1 MLKTLRIL
9 EILKN
14 KSKTNPKISLLDLS
28 TEIGVSKE
36 RVRQIV
42 TAQFNTMNK
51 DFNFSLKNS
60 GKLIFI
66 SDLKLPKN
74 EDEKDLY
81 LFLLT
86 KASKYK
92 INLEHD
98 FLYSFNVDEDNCI
111 SIIYKRLKSNV
122 FTSKLDKKDIL
133 LFLSKEFEID
143 EKTSLKLFN
152 ILVEEKY
159 LEKFKSFY
167 VFGKRTFKFLHEA
180 VTYIITI
187 KFNGYIDF
195 SKDTMRLAKK
205 VLEEFPEIFKA
216 YSVSILSDRLPGL
229 VAELKL
235 FTLAGKS
242 TYKLIED
249 FNTLETF
256 ETEFNFIENT
266 ILEKGIFSLFD
277 YFVTKEGE
285 YAEKGIHSLQEF
297 YSLLRKKNTNSN
309 ICFLRYPSV
318 STKEL
323 ANQFDDGVMIK
334 QLYQLM
340 RPSNLKYKDLQ
351 TYFGLAHSSFVQFFE

>member
-1 MLKTLRIL
+1 MLKTIRML

-14 KSKTNPKISLLDLS
+14 KSKTNPKISLLELS

-42 TAQFNTMNK
+42 TAQFNTINK

-60 GKLIFI
+60 GKIIFI
-66 SDLKLPKN
+66 NDLKLPKDQ
-74 EDEKDLY
+74 DEKDLY

-152 ILVEEKY
+152 ILVEENY

-167 VFGKRTFKFLHEA
+167 VLGKGTFKFLHEA
-180 VTYIITI
+180 VTYTITT

-195 SKDTMRLAKK
+195 SKDSVKLAKK
-205 VLEEFPEIFKA
+205 VLESFPEMFKE
-216 YSVSILSDRLPGL
+216 YNLSILCDRLPGL
-229 VAELKL
+229 VSELKL

-242 TYKLIED
+242 TYQLIED

-256 ETEFNFIENT
+256 EVEFNFIENI
-266 ILEKGIFSLFD
+266 ILEKGIFSLYD
-277 YFVTKEGE
+277 YFINKEGK

-323 ANQFDDGVMIK
+323 ANQFDDGVTIK
-334 QLYQLM
+334 QLYKVM
-340 RPSNLKYKDLQ
+340 KPSNLEYKDIQ
-351 TYFGLAHSSFVQFFE
+351 SYFGLAHSSFVQFFQ